1 MDVTD
6 MCVDGALIRYVGV
19 SLSTVLTASKGNESE
34 LLTYTWVWTQ
44 CKIATD
50 MCGRGHTSLGRT

>member
-1 MDVTD
+1 

-34 LLTYTWVWTQ
+34 LLTW
-44 CKIATD
+44 ISEDPGMDA
-50 MCGRGHTSLGRT
+50 S